1 MNKDG
6 SLLAIADF
14 AGNVSILETGSKTT
28 VPKPIL
34 KTFIGIPVRCL
45 VWCT

>member
-6 SLLAIADF
+6 SLLAVADF
-14 AGNVSILETGSKTT
+14 AGNVSILETHSKSIIL
-28 VPKPIL
+28 KPL
-34 KTFIGIPVRCL
+34 MKTFIGIPVRSL

>member
-6 SLLAIADF
+6 SLLAVADF
-14 AGNVSILETGSKTT
+14 AGNVSILETHSKSII
-28 VPKPIL
+28 PKPL
-34 KTFIGIPVRCL
+34 MKTFIGIPVRSL